1 MKYWGAQGAFWGG
14 VWGMLFGTAFFAIP
28 GVGPVLMAGPLVAW
42 IIAALEG
49 AVVVGGLSALG
60 AGLYSIGIP
69 KDSVVKYEAALK
81 TDKFLLLAHGTAS
94 EVSKAR
100 DIMQTTH
107 AVDVAVH
114 MSEQVLAGSGR

>member
-1 MKYWGAQGAFWGG
+1 M
-14 VWGMLFGTAFFAIP
+14 
-28 GVGPVLMAGPLVAW
+28 
-42 IIAALEG
+42 
-49 AVVVGGLSALG
+49 VGGLSALG

-69 KDSVVKYEAALK
+69 KDSVVKYETALK
-81 TDKFLLLAHGTAS
+81 ADKFLVLAHGTTE

-114 MSEQVLAGSGR
+114 MRRSTRNAPGLAADNPAMGSWEGRDDTEPVGMNVVL